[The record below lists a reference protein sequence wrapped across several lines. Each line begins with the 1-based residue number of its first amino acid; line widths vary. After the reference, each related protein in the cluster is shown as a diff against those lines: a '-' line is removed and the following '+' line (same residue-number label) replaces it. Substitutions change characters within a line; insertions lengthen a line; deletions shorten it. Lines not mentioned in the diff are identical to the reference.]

1 MNHQHEWAY
10 TDQGVHWCSLDY
22 EPDCTATE
30 IHDVPCDHPEE
41 HEMDVQLDRPARLH
55 RGRYRHQGGKEDP

>member
-22 EPDCTATE
+22 EPDCTATRV
-30 IHDVPCDHPEE
+30 HDSPCDHPEE
-41 HEMDVQLDRPARLH
+41 HQFVEGSCTDCAEHTEGAP
-55 RGRYRHQGGKEDP
+55 